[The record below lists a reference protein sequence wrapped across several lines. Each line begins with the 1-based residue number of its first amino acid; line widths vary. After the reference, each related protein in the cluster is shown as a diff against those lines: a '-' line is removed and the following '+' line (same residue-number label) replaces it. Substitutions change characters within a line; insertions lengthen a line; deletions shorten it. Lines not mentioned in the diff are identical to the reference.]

1 MLHLRESSSEGRTS
15 VEACS
20 LVSAL
25 CFHISLA
32 ACSIT
37 FNYPPCQP
45 PDSDCLLALVIT
57 GFREQ
62 VIRSRSRPHP
72 GSLLRPQA
80 LWDGRAFPLLST
92 LKQRYGSSVHNYMV
106 SIKAQTHIGCG
117 STDTRTVET
126 TDVTNDERPSVLFP
140 LPEASLTTQ
149 RLFP

>member
-1 MLHLRESSSEGRTS
+1 MLHPRESSSEGRTS

-45 PDSDCLLALVIT
+45 PDSGCLLALVIT

-62 VIRSRSRPHP
+62 VIRSRSRRHP

-80 LWDGRAFPLLST
+80 LWDGRAFPLL
-92 LKQRYGSSVHNYMV
+92 RYGSSVRNDMV

-117 STDTRTVET
+117 STDTRTGET
-126 TDVTNDERPSVLFP
+126 TDVTNGERPSVLFP
-140 LPEASLTTQ
+140 LPEASLTTR